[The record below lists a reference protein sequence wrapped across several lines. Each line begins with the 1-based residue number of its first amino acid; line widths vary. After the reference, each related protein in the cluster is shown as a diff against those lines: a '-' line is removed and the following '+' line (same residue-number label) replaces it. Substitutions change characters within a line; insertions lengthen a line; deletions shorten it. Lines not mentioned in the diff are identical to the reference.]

1 MKKSTRFHKMA
12 LKVKKEIGYDAFDI
26 GAVLQTRMAND
37 GFSSSKDELDKLANS
52 ARMVELYV
60 LELTCNQGNA

>member
-1 MKKSTRFHKMA
+1 M
-12 LKVKKEIGYDAFDI
+12 AFDI